1 MILSRTLTGALFA
14 LSLTGLV
21 PDPTQAGTLPAR
33 LDTAVPL
40 AAPDQALFGDAV
52 LHYSNAARRAHGR
65 PPLRLDPRLGRAAG
79 EHARNMARLRTH
91 SHVLPVRGQRDL
103 SERVKRQSLRFRR
116 AAENIARDKV
126 FRMLGRPVSAGQG
139 DCRFIYADSGREV
152 PRHTYASLAEQA
164 VGRWLA
170 SPKHRSSLL
179 STDFTRL
186 GAGVAVDPD
195 APACGDFYLV
205 QDFAD

>member
-1 MILSRTLTGALFA
+1 MNLLRMLLGVLIAVNL
-14 LSLTGLV
+14 
-21 PDPTQAGTLPAR
+21 AGWVAAETPPAR
-33 LDTAVPL
+33 LGALVPV
-40 AAPDQALFGDAV
+40 AEPDQSLFGEAV
-52 LHYSNAARRAHGR
+52 LFYSNAARRAHGLAA
-65 PPLRLDPRLGRAAG
+65 LRLDPGLVRAAG

-126 FRMLGRPVSAGQG
+126 FRLLGRPVSGARGG
-139 DCRFIYADSGREV
+139 CRFTYADTGREV

-164 VGRWLA
+164 VTRWLA
-170 SPKHRSSLL
+170 SANHRSSLL
-179 STDFTRL
+179 SESYTRV
-186 GAGVAVDPD
+186 GAGVAADRE
-195 APACGDFYLV
+195 APACGDFYVV